1 MTFSICSSTSFH
13 LNILYFQGQPQGY
26 NQQGFNQ
33 APSSQSQYN
42 NQGSIHQQPQPPGQ
56 PPGSSPQQQR
66 PTPQP
71 SPHQQVSPVPSP
83 SPAHRLTPNPSPGP
97 TRPQPQPSPGKQ
109 RTSQPSPSP
118 SQRSSSS
125 QQQSPPGSSPGQQHA
140 SQHNHLSSP
149 KVRVFF
155 CNNGYLERDGVLT
168 SQLKKGGGVS
178 TEMSIIFLILCNPW
192 RVKTIYV
199 NYQWCLDVY
208 CVLERFTVCLIECL
222 RIEHKSKTTQWW
234 RDLLFVWLN
243 V

>member
-1 MTFSICSSTSFH
+1 MFNLFVHVKCFLSSCIVVISVRVLNMTFSICSSTSFH

-168 SQLKKGGGVS
+168 SQLKKGGWG
-178 TEMSIIFLILCNPW
+178 EYKDEHYIL
-192 RVKTIYV
+192 
-199 NYQWCLDVY
+199 D
-208 CVLERFTVCLIECL
+208 
-222 RIEHKSKTTQWW
+222 
-234 RDLLFVWLN
+234 FVQSLKG
-243 V
+243 